1 MTTKVSILE
10 RKIEV
15 LQEQKQKISS
25 ERWKCEARFQAALT
39 RCFQKYFRGVVSED
53 VSIVCT
59 NTTINFK
66 MLDEDCR
73 EREIFQIY
81 LRENYMMKERSE
93 NAYRDAQLSYYSTST
108 NSDFELQ
115 RLENLG
121 RVATI
126 VRKGKEGILDKANE
140 LAKIYDAELAM
151 EKFFEREDEVSTQ
164 ISLLREEI
172 NTLNKEKIKS
182 DLISEGVEFSKGVDI
197 QMKYNYT
204 PTIKSIKLVDVSKSG
219 KKGTAIFD
227 WVYGNNPTSREENVS
242 VNSII
247 DQVLG
252 YTKDIVQHSFAE

>member
-15 LQEQKQKISS
+15 LQEQKQKIAS
-25 ERWKCEARFQAALT
+25 ERWKCQARFQAALT

-53 VSIVCT
+53 VSVVCT
-59 NTTINFK
+59 NTTINFT

-81 LRENYMMKERSE
+81 LKENYMMEERAV

-121 RVATI
+121 RVAML
-126 VRKGKEGILDKANE
+126 VRNFKDKVLDQANE

-151 EKFFEREDEVSTQ
+151 EKFFERENEVEKQIKVLRDEIST
-164 ISLLREEI
+164 LKKEERKKA
-172 NTLNKEKIKS
+172 LFSEEGLSFEKEAYIRLK
-182 DLISEGVEFSKGVDI
+182 F
-197 QMKYNYT
+197 NYT
-204 PTIKSIKLVDVSKSG
+204 ARVKRIKLVDLSKSG
-219 KKGTAIFD
+219 KKCSVVFEFSHG
-227 WVYGNNPTSREENVS
+227 GGSSREENVD
-242 VNSII
+242 VEKI
-247 DQVLG
+247 
-252 YTKDIVQHSFAE
+252 IVQVI